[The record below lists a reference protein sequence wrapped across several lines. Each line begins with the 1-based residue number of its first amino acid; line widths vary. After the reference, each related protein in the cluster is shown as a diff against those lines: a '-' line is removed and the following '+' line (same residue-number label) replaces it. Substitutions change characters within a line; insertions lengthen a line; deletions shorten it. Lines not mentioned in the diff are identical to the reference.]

1 MKESLGDQEFEV
13 SGIFTTLI
21 KVATLEYY
29 DFNSNFSSAILLLVY
44 KNTNLPFITNKF
56 LF

>member
-13 SGIFTTLI
+13 SGIFTTSI